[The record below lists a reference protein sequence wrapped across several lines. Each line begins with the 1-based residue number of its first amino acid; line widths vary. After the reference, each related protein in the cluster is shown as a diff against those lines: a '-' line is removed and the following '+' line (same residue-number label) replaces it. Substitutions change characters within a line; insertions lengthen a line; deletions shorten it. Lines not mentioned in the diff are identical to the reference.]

1 MEESTEQVC
10 LDGMNLLKK
19 SKIFKKNSSNYENP
33 DIDTANYTREY
44 EKQNEV
50 ELYFLRRTDKLIQRG

>member
-1 MEESTEQVC
+1 MEWIYS
-10 LDGMNLLKK
+10 K
-19 SKIFKKNSSNYENP
+19 SLRFSKNSSNYENP

-50 ELYFLRRTDKLIQRG
+50 ELYFLRRTDKLIQRGLYFWNF